1 VSSYARHAQRFG
13 VDCVYETAVREWLP
27 RVPGPV
33 DLTWCSPAER
43 ERVFR
48 EREAAAAERD
58 VALAELMLLRLELD
72 AIEAVRKNGRYT
84 VGKRRRRSPEETRFL
99 FVVLRGQGLVDRAI
113 ATRLGISY
121 ERVRK
126 LGRDQPKPTSQT
138 RMVEREKSVRT

>member
-84 VGKRRRRSPEETRFL
+84 VGKRRRRSPEETGFWSSCCA
-99 FVVLRGQGLVDRAI
+99 VRGSSTGRS
-113 ATRLGISY
+113 RLGS
-121 ERVRK
+121 
-126 LGRDQPKPTSQT
+126 GSATSGCG
-138 RMVEREKSVRT
+138 S